1 MRNGLNI
8 TGVSES
14 VHEYRDH
21 PQEAIADFRVTLPL
35 DTGPG
40 AAHRDTAC
48 RTRALRT
55 GTLRVARDFT
65 LHHSPFAV
73 PDGAAAG
80 PAPAP
85 TAYESALAAVA
96 ACVLITKVNGY
107 TARGVSLGSLRVTAR
122 GRLALDADGLR
133 PLPGVPLTDVRWSC
147 AIDCEAPA
155 ELLRSVTR
163 LVAAFSPN
171 HQALLDNAP
180 FTASVHA
187 LDAPGGSE
195 PVPVE
200 WAPAERAPAD
210 GAVECLVEADAV
222 WEYGSEAVYTT
233 SLTVDGRR
241 RRSEPLT
248 VDQAKQMVG
257 IDKGPNSQEI
267 LLSAVSAE
275 VAALLVEEAD
285 RRCVPLDGARL
296 TASGRLDTRGMLNV
310 VREVPSRFHALTL
323 GLGVTGATP
332 QPQARDLLRAAL
344 ARAVVPATLLSP
356 LAVDIELLHR
366 GHPVVSCTSTLS
378 DTEALRDEIT
388 RRQAAA
394 ADQERQ
400 AGGRDADVRNS

>member
-21 PQEAIADFRVTLPL
+21 PEEAIADFGVTLPL

-40 AAHRDTAC
+40 AAERDTAC

-65 LHHSPFAV
+65 LYHRAFSAPGEEAT
-73 PDGAAAG
+73 G
-80 PAPAP
+80 PAAP

-96 ACVLITKVNGY
+96 ACVLITQVNGH

-133 PLPGVPLTDVRWSC
+133 PLPGAPLTDVRWSC
-147 AIDCEAPA
+147 AIDCEAPE
-155 ELLRSVTR
+155 ELLRSVNQ

-171 HQALLDNAP
+171 HQALLDSAP
-180 FTASVHA
+180 FEASVHT
-187 LDAPGGSE
+187 LDAPGGPA
-195 PVPVE
+195 PVPVD
-200 WAPAERAPAD
+200 WAPVAAPAD
-210 GAVECLVEADAV
+210 GEVECLVEADAV

-233 SLTVDGRR
+233 SLTVDGRS
-241 RRSEPLT
+241 RRSEPLI
-248 VDQAKQMVG
+248 VDQAKQMLG

-267 LLSAVSAE
+267 LLSAVCTE
-275 VAALLVEEAD
+275 VAALLAEEAD

-323 GLGVTGATP
+323 HLGVTGATP
-332 QPQARDLLRAAL
+332 VPQARELLRTAL
-344 ARAVVPATLLSP
+344 SRAVIPATLLAP
-356 LAVDIELLHR
+356 LAVDVQLLHQ
-366 GHPVVSCTSTLS
+366 GHPVVDCTSTLA

-388 RRQAAA
+388 RRQTAAA
-394 ADQERQ
+394 RDEEQ
-400 AGGRDADVRNS
+400 AVGAQTAGA